1 MSVSAVLPRVHGKMR
16 KMTASL
22 LAEWDNFYVIT
33 GSSAGGLTGLT
44 FVVIA
49 LSADA
54 KRINLRG
61 LRVYVTPTIV
71 HFGAVL
77 ALSAYLSMPHQGVLS
92 LSLGFG
98 AAGGAGIAYIAF
110 IGASIGRISTSYIPV
125 AEDWIWNVILPALV
139 YGTLLA
145 IAFLIW
151 RDPQASMYA
160 AAGASLLLMLI
171 GIHNAWDIAVYNTVR
186 KPQDP

>member
-1 MSVSAVLPRVHGKMR
+1 
-16 KMTASL
+16 MTTSL

-54 KRINLRG
+54 KRVNLRG
-61 LRVYVTPTIV
+61 LRAYVTPTIV

-77 ALSAYLSMPHQGVLS
+77 ALAAYLSMPHQGVLS

-98 AAGGAGIAYIAF
+98 AAGVAGLVYVAGI
-110 IGASIGRISTSYIPV
+110 GKSIGRVASEYIPV
-125 AEDWIWNVILPALV
+125 HEDWIWNVILPAIV
-139 YGTLLA
+139 YGALLA
-145 IAFLIW
+145 GAFLIW
-151 RDPQASMYA
+151 RRPEQSMYGVA
-160 AAGASLLLMLI
+160 AVSVLLMFI
-171 GIHNAWDIAVYNTVR
+171 GIHNAWDIAVWNAVR
-186 KPQDP
+186 KPEDPPQA